1 MERISYWQY
10 ELKMSNEFKD
20 ADIKKRLYY
29 FFDDVINI
37 KKFDP
42 NKIEIDEK
50 SYKILLFTKLDMW

>member
-1 MERISYWQY
+1 
-10 ELKMSNEFKD
+10 MSNEFKD

-50 SYKILLFTKLDMW
+50 SYKILLFTKLDM